1 MITNPTPT
9 GHQDRQRAAKQT
21 RPTRS
26 AQASSAKSDWS
37 GPIPPDD
44 IADFVRLVAGYH
56 DATVGRRSVVRE
68 LTQQGRRHPGP
79 DRAQLYTCAGV
90 VVKLHPR
97 RTDVVLL
104 VRRLQSIARPDV
116 NRFWIQ
122 PLRALPMPGPRG
134 WLATIWPHVG
144 VLTPTDQ
151 PPWTHL
157 GTLLATLHQ
166 TPPSRPGA
174 PPSGAP
180 ARLARATA
188 YLRQHTAEN
197 LAWLAELGDGLI
209 RQLRQPS
216 RTTLIH
222 GDLHLGQLGRP
233 PEGSWKLLDPD
244 DTGIGDP
251 AWDLARPGGLWAAG
265 LLDDASWNALLT
277 AYRDAGG
284 PAVPPTGDPWTNL
297 DLPARAATLIATVQA
312 LRSPEHPDMTCVLVQ
327 ACRRMLGH

>member
-1 MITNPTPT
+1 M
-9 GHQDRQRAAKQT
+9 
-21 RPTRS
+21 
-26 AQASSAKSDWS
+26 
-37 GPIPPDD
+37 PPDD

-56 DATVGRRSVVRE
+56 DTTVGPRTVVRE
-68 LTQQGRRHPGP
+68 LTQQGRRQPGP

-90 VVKLHPR
+90 VVKLHPH

-104 VRRLQSIARPDV
+104 GRRLQSIARPDV

-180 ARLARATA
+180 ARLTRATA
-188 YLRQHTAEN
+188 YLRQHTGEN
-197 LAWLAELGDGLI
+197 LDWLAELGDGLI

-251 AWDLARPGGLWAAG
+251 AWDLARPAGLWAAG
-265 LLDDASWNALLT
+265 LLDDVSWNALLT

-284 PAVPPTGDPWTNL
+284 PAVPSTGDPWANL

-312 LRSPEHPDMTCVLVQ
+312 LRSPEHPDMTRVLVQ

>member
-1 MITNPTPT
+1 MTTNPTPT
-9 GHQDRQRAAKQT
+9 GRQDPATSRQADPRARK
-21 RPTRS
+21 
-26 AQASSAKSDWS
+26 AQAGSHEERPERTAAS
-37 GPIPPDD
+37 DD
-44 IADFVRLVAGYH
+44 IADFVRLVASDH
-56 DATVGRRSVVRE
+56 DATVGPRTVVRE
-68 LTQQGRRHPGP
+68 LTQQGRRQPGP
-79 DRAQLYTCAGV
+79 DHAQLYTCAGV

-97 RTDVVLL
+97 GTDVVLL
-104 VRRLQSIARPDV
+104 ARRLQSMARPGV
-116 NRFWIQ
+116 SRFWIQ

-134 WLATIWPHVG
+134 RLATTWPHVG

-151 PPWTHL
+151 PPWTQL

-180 ARLARATA
+180 ARLTRATA
-188 YLRQHTAEN
+188 YLRQHTGEN
-197 LAWLAELGDGLI
+197 LDWLAELGDGLI

-216 RTTLIH
+216 RTALIH

-244 DTGIGDP
+244 DTGTGDP
-251 AWDLARPGGLWAAG
+251 AWDLARPAGLWAAG
-265 LLDDASWNALLT
+265 LLDDVSWNALLT

-284 PAVPPTGDPWTNL
+284 PAVPSTGDPWANL

-312 LRSPEHPDMTCVLVQ
+312 LRSPEHPDMTRVLVQ

>member
-21 RPTRS
+21 QPTRN
-26 AQASSAKSDWS
+26 AQAGSAKSGRS

-44 IADFVRLVAGYH
+44 IADFVRLAAGYH
-56 DATVGRRSVVRE
+56 DATVGPRTVVRE
-68 LTQQGRRHPGP
+68 LTQQGRRQPGP

-134 WLATIWPHVG
+134 WLATIWPYVG

-166 TPPSRPGA
+166 TPPARPGA

-188 YLRQHTAEN
+188 YLRQHTGEN

-209 RQLRQPS
+209 RQLRRPS

-251 AWDLARPGGLWAAG
+251 AWDLARPAGLWAAG
-265 LLDDASWNALLT
+265 LLDDASWNALLI

-284 PAVPPTGDPWTNL
+284 PAVPPTGDPWTSL

>member
-216 RTTLIH
+216 
-222 GDLHLGQLGRP
+222 GN
-233 PEGSWKLLDPD
+233 W
-244 DTGIGDP
+244 
-251 AWDLARPGGLWAAG
+251 AARPRVAG
-265 LLDDASWNALLT
+265 SYSIRTILASAT
-277 AYRDAGG
+277 RPGISHA
-284 PAVPPTGDPWTNL
+284 
-297 DLPARAATLIATVQA
+297 LPACGRRDYSTTHPGTLSSPPIETLAAPRYHPQATPG
-312 LRSPEHPDMTCVLVQ
+312 RTSTCRPARQ
-327 ACRRMLGH
+327 P